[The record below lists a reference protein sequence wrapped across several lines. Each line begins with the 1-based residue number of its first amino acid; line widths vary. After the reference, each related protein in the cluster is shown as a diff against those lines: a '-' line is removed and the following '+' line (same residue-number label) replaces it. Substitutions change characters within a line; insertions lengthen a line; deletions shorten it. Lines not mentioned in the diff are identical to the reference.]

1 MGPVLFDE
9 KRAEAQEAVS
19 ADLSDHSLVQSF
31 KLGSQEAATLLYRRY
46 ANRLRALAR
55 SKCSPD
61 LAVRVDAD
69 DIVQCVFRSFF
80 QAVSRGAYDV
90 PPGEQLWKV
99 LTVITRNRIRSE
111 WPLHP
116 SAKRD

>member
-61 LAVRVDAD
+61 LAGLACWSAGTSGTR
-69 DIVQCVFRSFF
+69 R
-80 QAVSRGAYDV
+80 R
-90 PPGEQLWKV
+90 PG
-99 LTVITRNRIRSE
+99 
-111 WPLHP
+111 
-116 SAKRD
+116 